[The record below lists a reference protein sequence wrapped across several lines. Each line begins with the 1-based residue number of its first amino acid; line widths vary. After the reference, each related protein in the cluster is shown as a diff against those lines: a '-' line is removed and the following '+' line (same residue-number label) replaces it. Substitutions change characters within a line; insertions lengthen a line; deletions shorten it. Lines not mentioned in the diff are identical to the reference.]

1 MASLRPAPVRTF
13 VPYNVGGESHL
24 LAAYTCTPLVRFAL
38 SDLKPGAKI
47 IGKTIAEFG
56 NGNRPLD
63 IIVYQKDGKDYLL
76 MANSSRGVI
85 KVAAE
90 QISGAASITAKVADT
105 EGVKFEKLD
114 WAGITQLDR
123 LDAKF
128 AVVVR
133 SGANKSLD
141 LDTLALP

>member
-1 MASLRPAPVRTF
+1 MQ
-13 VPYNVGGESHL
+13 
-24 LAAYTCTPLVRFAL
+24 FAL

-47 IGKTIAEFG
+47 TGKTIAEFG
-56 NGNRPLD
+56 NGNRPLA
-63 IIVYQKDGKDYLL
+63 IIVYQKDGKDFLL

-90 QISGAASITAKVADT
+90 QITGASSITAKVADT
-105 EGVKFEKLD
+105 EGLKFEKLD

-123 LDAKF
+123 LDSKF
-128 AVVVR
+128 AIVVR